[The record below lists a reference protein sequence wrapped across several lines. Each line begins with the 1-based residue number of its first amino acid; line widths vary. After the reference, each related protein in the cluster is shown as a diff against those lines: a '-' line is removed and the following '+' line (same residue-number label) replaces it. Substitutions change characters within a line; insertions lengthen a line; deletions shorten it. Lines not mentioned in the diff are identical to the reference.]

1 MSDTTLSIKFE
12 MLRKIDEAWKE
23 IETYLA
29 GLTEAQMI
37 DFHDDQG
44 WNVRDHITH
53 MAAWEES
60 VAMLFHRVPRYQT
73 LGIDPVKYSTRQL
86 IINNIDE
93 VNASIRA
100 RLQNV
105 SSASALEEFRRIHQ
119 LLMMSLGMLSDADLN
134 QTTAGFFPPTLS
146 NDERR
151 LLALIES
158 NTSDHYIEHLPWIK
172 TLVSSAR

>member
-1 MSDTTLSIKFE
+1 MATIKSE
-12 MLRKIDEAWKE
+12 MMRKIDAAWKE

-29 GLTEAQMI
+29 GLSEAQMT
-37 DFHDDQG
+37 DLHDAQG

-53 MAAWEES
+53 LAAWEES

-73 LGIDPVKYSTRQL
+73 LGIDPAKYSTRQL
-86 IINNIDE
+86 IISNIDE
-93 VNASIRA
+93 VNADIRA

-105 SSASALEEFRRIHQ
+105 SSAAALEEFRRIHK
-119 LLMMSLGMLSDADLN
+119 LLMMSVGMLSDTDLN
-134 QTTAGFFPPTLS
+134 QATAGFFPPSLS

-158 NTSDHYIEHLPWIK
+158 NTSEHYVEHLSWIK
-172 TLVSSAR
+172 TLVSTAG